1 MYIGGEKRQELVGV
15 WSQKSGDACLC
26 LFGFFFLSLALQTL
40 NFLQE
45 AGVQIFVNLQML
57 CCREPW
63 PSCVGCFRSHC
74 QEKDDVVRIEDGRD
88 ASGAEVTVQ
97 VDWMAWTEIM
107 VLTQMRGVLRGGV
120 NSDERSGS
128 GNCAC

>member
-1 MYIGGEKRQELVGV
+1 M
-15 WSQKSGDACLC
+15 
-26 LFGFFFLSLALQTL
+26 
-40 NFLQE
+40 
-45 AGVQIFVNLQML
+45 
-57 CCREPW
+57 
-63 PSCVGCFRSHC
+63 
-74 QEKDDVVRIEDGRD
+74 VRVEDGRD